1 MGTLPVGEGG
11 CAALGGA
18 QIKLTETL
26 AWTGRSDVK
35 ALSGAADGAKDTK
48 PSNPPT
54 PRRPRLPGRLLEWLP
69 GRLACRLPSRLKLTR

>member
-26 AWTGRSDVK
+26 AWTGRSGVK
-35 ALSGAADGAKDTK
+35 ALSGAADGAKEAK
-48 PSNPPT
+48 PSKLPT
-54 PRRPRLPGRLLEWLP
+54 AKRPRLPGRVLP
-69 GRLACRLPSRLKLTR
+69 GRLGCRLPSRLKLTR